1 MIYESLWDLRERTLS
16 QMHKSVDK
24 LAGLTAPLTFSYELY
39 WAALFYDFFLAD
51 YMQRYAE
58 KLNFGLIED
67 SD

>member
-39 WAALFYDFFLAD
+39 WAALFYDFFLG
-51 YMQRYAE
+51 RLYAE
-58 KLNFGLIED
+58 ICREAEFRTYRGL
-67 SD
+67 